1 MPMRMNVSTLHLA
14 RSILMGQQH
23 WNMSALDTP
32 TGPMRTHVYTP
43 ADATARRRWPG
54 LLLYP
59 EIYQQTGPIVR
70 LSLQLAGHG
79 YVVMAPEIY
88 HEHEPP
94 GTVLAYDAAGTE
106 KGNAYKHATKLS
118 TFDHDAATVVAA
130 LKAHPACS
138 GRVGTV
144 GFCIGG
150 HLAFRAALQRDVLGA
165 CCFYPTDLH
174 SGTLGEGK
182 KADTLARAGE
192 IGAEL
197 AMIWGRQDPHIPAA
211 GRAKIYQALAD
222 AGRHFTWHEFNAE
235 HAFMRDE
242 GPRYDPEA
250 ARTSMGIA
258 LALFHRRLD

>member
-1 MPMRMNVSTLHLA
+1 M
-14 RSILMGQQH
+14 
-23 WNMSALDTP
+23 
-32 TGPMRTHVYTP
+32 
-43 ADATARRRWPG
+43 
-54 LLLYP
+54 
-59 EIYQQTGPIVR
+59 
-70 LSLQLAGHG
+70 
-79 YVVMAPEIY
+79 
-88 HEHEPP
+88 
-94 GTVLAYDAAGTE
+94 
-106 KGNAYKHATKLS
+106 
-118 TFDHDAATVVAA
+118 

-150 HLAFRAALQRDVLGA
+150 HLAFRAALQRDVLAA

-182 KADTLARAGE
+182 KADTLARAGD